1 MIQLAYSSNSTQVN
15 GLTIHKVQKG
25 VLSQTFIN
33 DIIKNAGPNELF
45 IIDDD
50 PYTYVKWDNVDQ
62 RIVFKSML
70 QQFKYKEANCINK
83 AEFID
88 DDQNQ
93 VHALKLS
100 QLTPEILLEPQETV
114 TEEKFLYYSNSNVG
128 EHQVQQDLNWS
139 KMQ

>member
-1 MIQLAYSSNSTQVN
+1 M
-15 GLTIHKVQKG
+15 G
-25 VLSQTFIN
+25 QTFID

-83 AEFID
+83 AEFVG
-88 DDQNQ
+88 Q
-93 VHALKLS
+93 ALKLS
-100 QLTPEILLEPQETV
+100 QLTPEVLLEPKETA
-114 TEEKFLYYSNSNVG
+114 TEAKFLYYSNSNVG
-128 EHQVQQDLNWS
+128 EHQVQQNLNWS

>member
-1 MIQLAYSSNSTQVN
+1 
-15 GLTIHKVQKG
+15 
-25 VLSQTFIN
+25 
-33 DIIKNAGPNELF
+33 
-45 IIDDD
+45 
-50 PYTYVKWDNVDQ
+50 
-62 RIVFKSML
+62 ML

-100 QLTPEILLEPQETV
+100 QLTPEVLLEPQETV
-114 TEEKFLYYSNSNVG
+114 TEEKFLYYSNSSVG

>member
-1 MIQLAYSSNSTQVN
+1 
-15 GLTIHKVQKG
+15 
-25 VLSQTFIN
+25 
-33 DIIKNAGPNELF
+33 
-45 IIDDD
+45 
-50 PYTYVKWDNVDQ
+50 
-62 RIVFKSML
+62 ML

-100 QLTPEILLEPQETV
+100 QLTPEVLLEPKETS
-114 TEEKFLYYSNSNVG
+114 TEAKFLYYSNSNVG
-128 EHQVQQDLNWS
+128 EHQVQQDLSWS

>member
-1 MIQLAYSSNSTQVN
+1 
-15 GLTIHKVQKG
+15 
-25 VLSQTFIN
+25 
-33 DIIKNAGPNELF
+33 
-45 IIDDD
+45 
-50 PYTYVKWDNVDQ
+50 
-62 RIVFKSML
+62 ML

-100 QLTPEILLEPQETV
+100 QLTPEELLIPQETI
-114 TEEKFLYYSNSNVG
+114 TEEKFLYYSNSSVG
-128 EHQVQQDLNWS
+128 EHQVQQDLTWS

>member
-1 MIQLAYSSNSTQVN
+1 M
-15 GLTIHKVQKG
+15 G
-25 VLSQTFIN
+25 QTFIN
-33 DIIKNAGPNELF
+33 DVIKNAAPNELF

-70 QQFKYKEANCINK
+70 QQFKYKEDNCINK
-83 AEFID
+83 AEF
-88 DDQNQ
+88 
-93 VHALKLS
+93 VGHALKLS
-100 QLTPEILLEPQETV
+100 QLTPEGLLIPQETV
-114 TEEKFLYYSNSNVG
+114 TEKKFLYYSNSNVG